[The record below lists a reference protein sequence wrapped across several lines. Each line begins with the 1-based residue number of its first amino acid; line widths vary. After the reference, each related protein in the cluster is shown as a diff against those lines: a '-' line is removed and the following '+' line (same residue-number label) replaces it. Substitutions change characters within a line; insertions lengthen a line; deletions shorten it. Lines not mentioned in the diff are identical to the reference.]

1 MEIQTEQK
9 KTKKEKTKKNKRL
22 TLNEGKINLALY
34 TIGGGLIGSALF
46 AAATLGGQGITNAVT
61 LAAGLG
67 GGVISGLLTL
77 QGVRKTIELQKEKEL
92 EDSKPK
98 KIRSLHFM
106 INLAYT
112 YNVKLTMVRVG
123 LNAIPDD
130 GDTKKLETLVNVWE
144 KDKGNVDS
152 FRDRMLEESLMVN
165 PDIYFYLK
173 KRIRKIEDN
182 DANMSSYIITG
193 THFYVSNIKEEIMEL
208 YEDSKKINAEMVIR
222 LTEELEEYEQ
232 SLFSQES

>member
-1 MEIQTEQK
+1 M
-9 KTKKEKTKKNKRL
+9 
-22 TLNEGKINLALY
+22 NEDKINLAVY
-34 TIGGGLIGSALF
+34 TVGGGLIGSALF

-123 LNAIPDD
+123 LNTILDD
-130 GDTKKLETLVNVWE
+130 GDTKKLEELVNQWE

-173 KRIRKIEDN
+173 KRIKKIEDN
-182 DANMSSYIITG
+182 DAKMTSSIMTG
-193 THFYVSNIKEEIMEL
+193 TYFYVSDIKEEIKKI
-208 YEDSKKINAEMVIR
+208 YEDSKIINAEIVRR
-222 LTEELEEYEQ
+222 LNEELDKYEK
-232 SLFSQES
+232 SLFSRES